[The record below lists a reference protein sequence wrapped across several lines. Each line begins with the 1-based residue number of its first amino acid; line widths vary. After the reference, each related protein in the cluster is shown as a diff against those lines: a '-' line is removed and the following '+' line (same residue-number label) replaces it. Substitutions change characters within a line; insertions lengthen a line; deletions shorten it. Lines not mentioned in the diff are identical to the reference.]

1 MKDNPAERP
10 EYSDTRRMKIMADMM
25 RAANTPMPGM
35 GQQMPQQTP
44 QQPPQQMPQQGMQAA
59 APPQGMP
66 NVPRGTPPMMQGM
79 PNGRR

>member
-1 MKDNPAERP
+1 MKDNPAEKP

-35 GQQMPQQTP
+35 GQQMPQQ
-44 QQPPQQMPQQGMQAA
+44 GMQAA
-59 APPQGMP
+59 APSQSMP